1 MAGGAALG
9 QPNVHSMCAAL
20 SPGLLGPLGICTA
33 PESLIVGRREV
44 NAGQGINGQDQTFGH
59 F

>member
-9 QPNVHSMCAAL
+9 QPNVHSTCAAL
-20 SPGLLGPLGICTA
+20 STGLLGPLGICTA
-33 PESLIVGRREV
+33 PEFLLVGRREL
-44 NAGQGINGQDQTFGH
+44 NAGKGINGQGRTLGH